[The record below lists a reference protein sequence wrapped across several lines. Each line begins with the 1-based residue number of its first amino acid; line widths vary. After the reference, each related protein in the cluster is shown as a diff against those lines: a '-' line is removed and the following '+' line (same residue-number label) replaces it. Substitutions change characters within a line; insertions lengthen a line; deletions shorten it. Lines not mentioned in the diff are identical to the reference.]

1 MITIKPENFI
11 WRNLS
16 TIYIL
21 FFITCMHVPFFDYY
35 ISFIQLVFILISFSV
50 YNLLLC
56 ITFAIFQRL
65 SKLSF
70 CSGPTY
76 WNIVHNILTPG
87 LFEDL
92 INHLQHYKLWGGAVS
107 SLQSM
112 LCCINREWLAAPA
125 KNYIVL
131 SVESD
136 SANFF
141 ENFKD
146 TLYLIIF
153 FPFVLLQISLLLKFW
168 IPGTLYSLP
177 KKENILILGERNC
190 SIVFCFLPTMIR
202 IYFLV

>member
-1 MITIKPENFI
+1 MVEYSHNLYTFFYHMHACTIFWLLYFFHSI
-11 WRNLS
+11 GFWSFWFLLV
-16 TIYIL
+16 YIQPSL
-21 FFITCMHVPFFDYY
+21 MYH
-35 ISFIQLVFILISFSV
+35 
-50 YNLLLC
+50 LC
-56 ITFAIFQRL
+56 YIFQRL

-70 CSGPTY
+70 CSVPTY

-141 ENFKD
+141 KN
-146 TLYLIIF
+146 
-153 FPFVLLQISLLLKFW
+153 LK
-168 IPGTLYSLP
+168 IHC
-177 KKENILILGERNC
+177 I
-190 SIVFCFLPTMIR
+190 
-202 IYFLV
+202 

>member
-1 MITIKPENFI
+1 MVEYSHNLYTIFYHMHAC
-11 WRNLS
+11 
-16 TIYIL
+16 TIFWLLY
-21 FFITCMHVPFFDYY
+21 FFHSIGFRSFWFLLVYTTVSNVSPLLYFKGCQSSPFALGQL
-35 ISFIQLVFILISFSV
+35 IEIQ
-50 YNLLLC
+50 C
-56 ITFAIFQRL
+56 IT
-65 SKLSF
+65 
-70 CSGPTY
+70 Y
-76 WNIVHNILTPG
+76 WLLG
-87 LFEDL
+87 YLEDL
-92 INHLQHYKLWGGAVS
+92 INHLQHYKLWGGAVL

-177 KKENILILGERNC
+177 KKENILILRERNC